1 MFQTRHHPTVAPVPT
16 ALARRRAAARFTIV
30 ALLLLAG
37 AGGGARTAA
46 PAAAQTGS
54 LPDTYRYA
62 IGGSDAVDRYA
73 HARAVSGSYVD
84 TSVYAV
90 DAGNHRLFH
99 FKVDGGLLW
108 MRGDFGSA
116 EGQLSEPIAVACDE
130 EDRVYVLERGNRRVS
145 VFDGRTGAFKS
156 IWEAPADAGGWVDP
170 VDLASSS
177 GGAVYLLDR
186 GRGQVLRYSSGGDLL
201 GTIGSAGSGEGQML
215 APTGISVGPD
225 KAVWVAD
232 AGNGRLLRFSA
243 RGLLLGSYGA
253 PGRGAGQFTGLQDVA
268 LSGSGHILTAESD
281 PAGEWTRIQH
291 FDDAMKPFTEWGQG
305 EFKDLVSL
313 GITAGNSVFIA
324 DARDNSFQRF
334 SLTGEFDNRLGGDHE
349 TEGEIGGA
357 EGMDLARDGRLLYV
371 ADKVYHR
378 IRRFDPTGIL
388 KDSFGTG
395 GTKDVGHLNAP
406 GDVAVAPDGTVYVA
420 DTGNRRVQR
429 FGAGGSA
436 PAAFDLSG
444 AGSPVGP
451 LTRLAIDLPA
461 GGGEALLFVADPD
474 NHRVL
479 RLSRTGQWL
488 GSWGS
493 AAPASG
499 EAPPGSFG
507 RLSGLAFFSGRV
519 SAGDASLG
527 RVQVTD
533 PQGVPLGL
541 WGSPGAGP
549 GQLDAPVGLMVD
561 GQGRTWVAEQGARR
575 VQIFD
580 AGGRSLGQVD
590 SRSGVRF
597 QPEDVLVDAAGKALI
612 LTRER
617 RVLVFGRGPSA
628 GWRVEFYAGR
638 DLAGGLLNVTQADP
652 LNLSWSTG
660 RPAPGVPEDDFSVRA
675 IGFTQLKAPGT
686 LRGFLKAQGGARV
699 WIGGR
704 LVLDRWDASSLD
716 EDLVVDLPA
725 GVHRVE
731 VAYRDVGGAAS
742 LSLLDLPPVS
752 ALPEPTATSVP
763 TPGGTVVGRLA
774 LPWLGSGR

>member
-1 MFQTRHHPTVAPVPT
+1 MSQTLQGPAVARSGVP
-16 ALARRRAAARFTIV
+16 AFRRRAALRWAAP
-30 ALLLLAG
+30 ALLLLAAFRG
-37 AGGGARTAA
+37 PSGQVA
-46 PAAAQTGS
+46 PAAAQAGP

-62 IGGSDAVDRYA
+62 IGGGDAVDRYA
-73 HARAVSGSYVD
+73 HARAVAGSYVD
-84 TSVYAV
+84 TTFFAV

-99 FKVDGGLLW
+99 YKVDGSLLW
-108 MRGDFGSA
+108 LRGDFGSG

-130 EDRVYVLERGNRRVS
+130 EDRLYVLERGNRRIS

-156 IWEAPADAGGWVDP
+156 IWEAPAEAGAWVDP

-201 GTIGSAGSGEGQML
+201 GTIGSAGSGEGQMR

-232 AGNGRLLRFSA
+232 AGNARLLRFSA
-243 RGLLLGSYGA
+243 RGLLLGSYGG
-253 PGRGAGQFTGLQDVA
+253 PGRGPGQFTGLQDVA
-268 LSGSGHILTAESD
+268 LSGSGHVLTAESD
-281 PAGEWTRIQH
+281 PAAEWTRIQH

-313 GITAGNSVFIA
+313 GITAGNSVFVA

-357 EGMDLARDGRLLYV
+357 EGIDLARDGRLLYV
-371 ADKVYHR
+371 ADEVYHR

-420 DTGNRRVQR
+420 DTGNHRVQR

-444 AGSPVGP
+444 AGSPVGA
-451 LTRLAIDLPA
+451 LTRLTIDVPA
-461 GGGEALLFVADPD
+461 GGGEALLFVADPE
-474 NHRVL
+474 NHRIH

-488 GSWGS
+488 GAWGQ
-493 AAPASG
+493 AAPTDGA
-499 EAPPGSFG
+499 APPGAFG
-507 RLSGLAFFSGRV
+507 KLTGLAFADGRV
-519 SAGDASLG
+519 SAGDALLG

-533 PQGVPLGL
+533 SLGGPLAS
-541 WGSPGAGP
+541 WGSPGGNL
-549 GQLDAPVGLMVD
+549 GQLDDPSGLTVD
-561 GQGRTWVAEQGARR
+561 AQGRTWVAERGSRR
-575 VQIFD
+575 VQVFD
-580 AGGRSLGQVD
+580 GAGRSLGALD
-590 SRSGVRF
+590 GRGAIRF
-597 QPEDVLVDAAGKALI
+597 QPQDVGVDAAGRAFVLV
-612 LTRER
+612 RER

-628 GWRVEFYAGR
+628 GWRLEYHAGR
-638 DLAGGLLNVTQADP
+638 DLAGGLLNVGQADQLA
-652 LNLSWSTG
+652 LNWSTG

-675 IGFTQLKAPGT
+675 IGFTQLAAAGT

-704 LVLDRWDASSLD
+704 LVLDRWDAASLD

-731 VAYRDVGGAAS
+731 VAYRDVGGVAS

-752 ALPEPTATSVP
+752 ALPEPTATKVP

-774 LPWLGSGR
+774 LPWLGGGR